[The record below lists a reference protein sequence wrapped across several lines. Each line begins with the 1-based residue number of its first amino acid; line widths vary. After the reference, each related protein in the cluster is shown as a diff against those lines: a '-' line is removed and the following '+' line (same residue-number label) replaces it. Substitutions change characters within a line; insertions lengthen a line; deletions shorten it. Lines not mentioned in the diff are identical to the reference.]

1 MKGVVTI
8 KKLENAPVVIKIDN
22 VKKQYRLGTIGGG
35 TLKGDLQSW
44 WARVRHKEDPN
55 LKIGQEG
62 HVRNEKFMALNGV
75 SLEVKKGEAIGLIGG
90 NGAGKSTLL
99 KLLSRVTAPTEGEI
113 RIRGQI
119 SSMLEVGTGFHG
131 ELTGREN
138 IYLNGAILGMTRAE
152 VTEKIEDIIEFS
164 ECRQFID
171 TPVKRYS
178 SGMFVKLAFS
188 VAAHL
193 DNDIMLMD
201 EVLAVG
207 DMAFQRKCIDK
218 MLSVVRESGKT
229 IIYVSHNMQTI
240 RQLCSRGVV
249 LRKGEIVYDGDVEEA
264 IGIYL
269 RNDVMRPQMSYE
281 YSDKTRGWSFLTD
294 KVWLKRLDVVGRDDV
309 VVKDGETLSFRL
321 RWDCREDVEKLSLR
335 MMIHNNDQM
344 VIATAVCPDFCSCK
358 KGEEYEREFEM
369 NVEPLCTGTYKVLLV
384 LYESD
389 ELGSVIDADAAW
401 PGLIFE
407 RENSSV
413 LDWKPKL
420 FGDVELKQM
429 TVKPK

>member
-1 MKGVVTI
+1 MET
-8 KKLENAPVVIKIDN
+8 VIKIEN
-22 VKKQYRLGTIGGG
+22 LKKQYRLGTIGGG

-55 LKIGQEG
+55 LRVDQTAYKY
-62 HVRNEKFMALNGV
+62 NEKFMALNGIN
-75 SLEVKKGEAIGLIGG
+75 LEIKKGEAVGLIGG

-113 RIRGQI
+113 CIKGKI

-138 IYLNGAILGMTRAE
+138 IYLNGAILGMSRAE
-152 VTEKIEDIIEFS
+152 VDKKIEDIIDFS
-164 ECRQFID
+164 ECRKFID

-207 DMAFQRKCIDK
+207 DMAFQKKCIEK
-218 MLSVVRESGKT
+218 MLDVVKNSGKT

-249 LRKGEIVYDGDVEEA
+249 LQKGEIVYDGDVETA
-264 IGIYL
+264 IGLYL
-269 RNDVMRPQMSYE
+269 NKEKMQAKMNYDFTDGERRWN
-281 YSDKTRGWSFLTD
+281 FLTD
-294 KVWLKRLDVVGRDDV
+294 KVKMQSINVIERDNMI
-309 VVKDGETLSFRL
+309 VKDGENLKFKL
-321 RWDCREDVEKLSLR
+321 KWQANEDVKGIGLR
-335 MMIHNNDQM
+335 LMIHNDDQEI
-344 VIATAVCPDFCSCK
+344 VATCVCPNFADAI
-358 KGEEYEREFEM
+358 KGEIYENEFEM
-369 NVEPLCTGTYKVLLV
+369 NVEPLCTGTYKAIAVI
-384 LYESD
+384 YESD
-389 ELGSVIDADAAW
+389 ELGSVIDADAVW

-407 RENSSV
+407 RDNTSS
-413 LDWKPKL
+413 LDWKSKL
-420 FGDVELKQM
+420 FGNVELDELVLNNSAKCRQ
-429 TVKPK
+429 KL

>member
-1 MKGVVTI
+1 M
-8 KKLENAPVVIKIDN
+8 ENKNSPVVIRIED

-62 HVRNEKFMALNGV
+62 HSLNEKFMALDGV
-75 SLEVKKGEAIGLIGG
+75 SLDVRKGEAIGLIGG

-99 KLLSRVTAPTEGEI
+99 KLLSRVTAPTEGVI
-113 RIRGQI
+113 KIKGKI

-152 VTEKIEDIIEFS
+152 VNEKIEDIIEFS

-207 DMAFQRKCIDK
+207 DMAFQKKCIDK

-229 IIYVSHNMQTI
+229 IIYVSHNMHTI
-240 RQLCSRGVV
+240 RKLCTRGVV
-249 LRKGEIVYDGDVEEA
+249 LQKGKIVYDGEVEHA
-264 IGIYL
+264 IGLYL
-269 RNDVMRPQMSYE
+269 NQAKMQATKHYDFSSGKRGWNFLTEKVLMQKLDVIDRNDMVI
-281 YSDKTRGWSFLTD
+281 KN
-294 KVWLKRLDVVGRDDV
+294 
-309 VVKDGETLSFRL
+309 GEELRFRL
-321 RWDCREDVEKLSLR
+321 KWTAKEDVNNLCLR
-335 MMIHNNDQM
+335 MMIHNNDQE
-344 VIATAVCPDFCSCK
+344 VIATAVCPAFTNCE
-358 KGEEYEREFEM
+358 KGKEYEAEFTM
-369 NVEPLCTGTYKVLLV
+369 NTEPLCTGTYKVLMAM
-384 LYESD
+384 YESD
-389 ELGSVIDADAAW
+389 DIGSTIDADAVW

-407 RENSSV
+407 RENKSS
-413 LDWKPKL
+413 LDWKPRL
-420 FGDVELKQM
+420 FGDVELPEMKAEM
-429 TVKPK
+429 K